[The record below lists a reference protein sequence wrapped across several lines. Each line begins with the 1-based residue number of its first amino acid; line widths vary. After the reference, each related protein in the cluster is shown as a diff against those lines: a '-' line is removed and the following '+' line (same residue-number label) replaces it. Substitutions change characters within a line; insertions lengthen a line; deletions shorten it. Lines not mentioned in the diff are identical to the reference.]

1 MYETKAGKKGE
12 KINKRNKKTKKEEIK
27 RVKVAVALLLPST
40 EKKTKHTHRHT
51 HKDDIEAGER
61 YSSLCSAHQR
71 NQVNFF
77 T

>member
-1 MYETKAGKKGE
+1 VYETKAGKKGE
-12 KINKRNKKTKKEEIK
+12 KMNKRNKKTKKEEIK

-51 HKDDIEAGER
+51 QRR
-61 YSSLCSAHQR
+61 YRGGREIFILVLGSS
-71 NQVNFF
+71 